1 MNYININS
9 NQVPA
14 VLNSSTQQT
23 TTPVIP
29 NIIPLP
35 WLKALSIKFI
45 DNKPNFPSIN
55 STFYI
60 LDI

>member
-1 MNYININS
+1 MNNINS
-9 NQVPA
+9 NQVP

-29 NIIPLP
+29 KIIPLP

-45 DNKPNFPSIN
+45 DKKPNFPSIH